1 MKKTIFIVL
10 LLLQTAAATV
20 EKPAVVSRT
29 GWSCPD
35 GADSPGW
42 TPEYE
47 NFTHIII
54 HHTATPNTDT
64 DWVARVRSIWNYHTY
79 DRGWGDVG
87 YNYLIDP
94 NGIIYEGRAGGDDVI
109 GGHASPHNIGTMG
122 VAFLG
127 TFTDE
132 EPTDAALDSVE
143 SLIAWKCSQKGI
155 EPLGNSTDYAGSYY
169 ANIAGHRDV
178 KATEC
183 PGEDLYSLLPAIRQ
197 NVHDLI
203 QERPAGDSDYNGT
216 VSDPDRNGTVSD
228 QERPTRDSD
237 YNGPA
242 SDPDSNGPASEPE
255 LLDSIIRWV
264 RNLLETIESWVNG

>member
-1 MKKTIFIVL
+1 MKKAPLLMAL
-10 LLLQTAAATV
+10 LLLVHTAAAAV
-20 EKPAVVSRT
+20 EKPVVVSRT
-29 GWSCPD
+29 EWNCPD
-35 GADSPGW
+35 GQDSPGW

-64 DWVARVRSIWNYHTY
+64 DWAARVLSIWNYHTY
-79 DRGWGDVG
+79 DRGWGDIG

-94 NGIIYEGRAGGDDVI
+94 DGIIYEGRAGGDDVT
-109 GGHASPHNIGTMG
+109 GGHASPHNVGTMG

-127 TFTDE
+127 TFTEE
-132 EPTDAALDSVE
+132 EPTDVALDSAE

-155 EPLGNSTDYAGSYY
+155 GPLESSTDHAGSYY

-183 PGEDLYSLLPAIRQ
+183 PGEMLYDLLPAIRQ

-203 QERPAGDSDYNGT
+203 QERPAEEPDYNGS
-216 VSDPDRNGTVSD
+216 VSDPDYNGPVSDPERPAEEPDYSGTVS
-228 QERPTRDSD
+228 
-237 YNGPA
+237 
-242 SDPDSNGPASEPE
+242 EPG

-264 RNLLETIESWVNG
+264 RNLLETIESWANG